1 MKKYKKMRSIA
12 GVILL
17 CAGLVLAGC
26 GTQEA
31 GRAESRQ
38 QELEKGQN
46 GERSEERSGGQVE
59 EAPGGQ
65 RENQLEDQAE
75 GTGASVLEISPELLD
90 YRNMTYGE
98 FREKSDR
105 EAEFLHGTFYFA
117 LLEGQDVCVVFSGEY
132 DEEEAGAV
140 LTDESEC
147 IRLEGRLRELLSGFD
162 SGMEEEAFAAG
173 FVSAGESVPAYH
185 EEEGAGTAYYVAD
198 HYLVVEI
205 DSDGDSEN
213 DVVLEISL
221 DESDRISP
229 DSYAWMRW
237 EK

>member
-1 MKKYKKMRSIA
+1 MRSMA
-12 GVILL
+12 LAVLL
-17 CAGLVLAGC
+17 CAGLVMVGC

-31 GRAESRQ
+31 GRAESQ
-38 QELEKGQN
+38 PEELEKGQN

-59 EAPGGQ
+59 EASGGQ

-98 FREKSDR
+98 FREKSGR

-132 DEEEAGAV
+132 DEEEAGTV

-147 IRLEGRLRELLSGFD
+147 IRLEGRLGELLSGFD
-162 SGMEEEAFAAG
+162 SEMEEEAFAAG
-173 FVSAGESVPAYH
+173 FVPAGESVPVYH

>member
-1 MKKYKKMRSIA
+1 MRNMI
-12 GVILL
+12 VVVLL
-17 CAGLVLAGC
+17 CVGSVLTGC

-31 GRAESRQ
+31 GQAESRQ
-38 QELEKGQN
+38 QEQAEEPN
-46 GERSEERSGGQVE
+46 GEQSEERSEEQVE

-75 GTGASVLEISPELLD
+75 GTGTSVFEISPELLD
-90 YRNMTYGE
+90 YRDMTYGE
-98 FREKSDR
+98 FREKSGR

-117 LLEGQDVCVVFSGEY
+117 LLEDQDVCVVFSGEY

-147 IRLEGRLRELLSGFD
+147 IRLEGRLGELLSGFD
-162 SGMEEEAFAAG
+162 SETEEEAFAAG
-173 FVSAGESVPAYH
+173 FVPSGESVPAYH

-221 DESDRISP
+221 DEFDRISP